1 VRDYFDAKEHPVV
14 QQNRARRWAEDVA
27 RNEAAMKY
35 ISGIPRRMA
44 EKKRK
49 VKAEKELQV
58 KLKDEDHKRL
68 GTGLYSEE
76 ALHQAR
82 EEKENAEL
90 EAKECEAEKE
100 KQRRA
105 IQEAVEEEWRLAESV
120 KQRQEEEARKQ
131 QELRI
136 ERAHLQADINQKKEA
151 EKAQQK
157 EGARLQSKTD
167 KRKEDTRKL
176 ALEKARLHAEALEA
190 KRFQT
195 EVEQAKTLRE
205 LRDQYAQNE
214 VIYNQLV
221 PAASALRPIVELLLV
236 VPSKKILIGNLRDI
250 WSEHSQFMVQ
260 LTPERIPNM
269 DIVSNQI
276 EVLLFAVTVISP
288 ALNYMLGLVLHKA
301 RGPELLETGWNFEVM
316 AKLSTLFRADPRLSQ
331 LQTKVDGICSLLQY
345 AVQASWPSSLPK
357 TTLDEEEEESDE
369 EGEGLGEEEESGKN
383 EDTDNEDESG
393 DNEELLPEQAVD
405 DKPTSDT
412 PPEEIG
418 KEENPFFGYQTEVA
432 SGISGFATPQNEFGT
447 EQSSVEKR
455 STKPY
460 TNLPQRNRRKCLHKQ
475 APGQWKFES
484 ESETKFESPPGLSS
498 TASSPHGQKRVCFH
512 KPLFNEQR
520 KYEPAPDQHTPI
532 KASDGRAKKPCNWGS
547 KCTKYPDCPYKHK
560 ESLSRVEIE
569 DSEVESGKNTVVIQ
583 PKAAGLHL
591 ALRIKRPDKQ
601 TTIEDEDDEME
612 CTDVEESELELGFN
626 KKRVQM
632 QQTSRRNEHRRSNTP
647 RHNVNRGNNNPRRN
661 NNRRTPAS
669 RGGRRIGGGRGS
681 PAAQTTQNNG
691 INRRQNLRQVSATH
705 RIIEAGRALA
715 AGAKQQQSRHPLWGP
730 ARVYPLTH
738 CQSQDGQPQRLQNR
752 NPLRQVQARRMN
764 ASAWGEHPDMDR
776 VLDERV
782 NENHNGVRGGRVN
795 KKGDNRRGVRRGRGG
810 YGRPG

>member
-1 VRDYFDAKEHPVV
+1 M
-14 QQNRARRWAEDVA
+14 A

-35 ISGIPRRMA
+35 ISEILRRMA
-44 EKKRK
+44 EKKSK

-58 KLKDEDHKRL
+58 KLKDADHKRL
-68 GTGLYSEE
+68 GAGLYSEE

-105 IQEAVEEEWRLAESV
+105 IQEAVEEEWRLAESA

-131 QELRI
+131 QELRL
-136 ERAHLQADINQKKEA
+136 ERARLQADINQKKEA
-151 EKAQQK
+151 ENARQK
-157 EGARLQSKTD
+157 EGARLQATTD
-167 KRKEDTRKL
+167 NKKEDTRKL
-176 ALEKARLHAEALEA
+176 ALENARLQAEAIEA

-205 LRDQYAQNE
+205 LQDQYARNE
-214 VIYNQLV
+214 AIYNELV
-221 PAASALRPIVELLLV
+221 PAASALTPIVELLLV
-236 VPSKKILIGNLRDI
+236 VPSKKKLIGNLRGI

-260 LTPERIPNM
+260 LTPERVPNM

-301 RGPELLETGWNFEVM
+301 RGPELFETGWNFEVM
-316 AKLSTLFRADPRLSQ
+316 ANLSTLFRADPRLSQ

-345 AVQASWPSSLPK
+345 AIQASRPSSLPK
-357 TTLDEEEEESDE
+357 TTPDEEEEKSDE
-369 EGEGLGEEEESGKN
+369 EEILGEEEESDKN
-383 EDTDNEDESG
+383 EDNDNEDESG
-393 DNEELLPEQAVD
+393 DNEGSLPEQAVD

-418 KEENPFFGYQTEVA
+418 KEENPLFGHQTEVA
-432 SGISGFATPQNEFGT
+432 SGISGFATPQNESVGV
-447 EQSSVEKR
+447 EQSSVKKR
-455 STKPY
+455 SIKPC
-460 TNLPQRNRRKCLHKQ
+460 TNLPQCNRRKCLYKH

-484 ESETKFESPPGLSS
+484 ESEAKFESLAGLPL
-498 TASSPHGQKRVCFH
+498 TASSLHEQKRVCFH

-520 KYEPAPDQHTPI
+520 KYEPAPDQHTPSR
-532 KASDGRAKKPCNWGS
+532 ASDGRANKPCNWGG
-547 KCTKYPDCPYKHK
+547 KCNKYPDCPYKHK
-560 ESLSRVEIE
+560 ESLPRVEME
-569 DSEVESGKNTVVIQ
+569 DSEVESEKNTVVIQ
-583 PKAAGLHL
+583 PEVAGLPL
-591 ALRIKRPDKQ
+591 ALRITRPDKQ

-612 CTDVEESELELGFN
+612 STDVEESELELGFD
-626 KKRVQM
+626 KKRVPM

-647 RHNVNRGNNNPRRN
+647 RHNVTRGNNNPRRN
-661 NNRRTPAS
+661 NNRHTPAS
-669 RGGRRIGGGRGS
+669 RGGRRTGGDRGS

-691 INRRQNLRQVSATH
+691 INRRQNLRHVSATH

-715 AGAKQQQSRHPLWGP
+715 AEAKQQQSHPLWGP

-738 CQSQDGQPQRLQNR
+738 HQSQDGQPQRFQNR
-752 NPLRQVQARRMN
+752 NPLRQVQARCMN
-764 ASAWGEHPDMDR
+764 TSAWGEHPDMDR
-776 VLDERV
+776 VLGERV
-782 NENHNGVRGGRVN
+782 NENYSRVRGGRVN
-795 KKGDNRRGVRRGRGG
+795 KKGNNRRGVSRGRGG